1 MAIIHK
7 IIIFLAVV
15 LLASCKDNRQT
26 IEKGIASISE
36 IQCRAVRLNDRRFEL
51 FEQIRLLEADTI
63 ANKKAIDSLNTE
75 AAVIKKQSLESADT
89 LRIKLADF
97 LSSQKFSS
105 EDRKYFDDQ
114 INALVA
120 KCKSKK

>member
-75 AAVIKKQSLESADT
+75 AALIKKQSLESADT

>member
-1 MAIIHK
+1 MALIHK

-75 AAVIKKQSLESADT
+75 AALIKKQSLESADT

-114 INALVA
+114 ISALVA

>member
-1 MAIIHK
+1 MALIHK

-75 AAVIKKQSLESADT
+75 AALIKKQSLESADT

-114 INALVA
+114 
-120 KCKSKK
+120 

>member
-1 MAIIHK
+1 MALIHK

-75 AAVIKKQSLESADT
+75 AALIKKQSLESADT
-89 LRIKLADF
+89 LRIKLAEF

>member
-1 MAIIHK
+1 MALIHK

-15 LLASCKDNRQT
+15 LLASCKDNRQI

-36 IQCRAVRLNDRRFEL
+36 IQCRAARLNDKRFEL

-75 AAVIKKQSLESADT
+75 AALIKKQSLESADT

>member
-1 MAIIHK
+1 MAPIHK
-7 IIIFLAVV
+7 IIVFLAVV
-15 LLASCKDNRQT
+15 ILASCKDNRQT
-26 IEKGIASISE
+26 IENGIASFSE
-36 IQCRAVRLNDRRFEL
+36 IQCRAAQLNDRRFEL
-51 FEQIRLLEADTI
+51 FEQIRLLEVDTI
-63 ANKKAIDSLNTE
+63 SNKKAIDSLNTE
-75 AAVIKKQSLESADT
+75 AALIKKQSLESADT

-114 INALVA
+114 INALVT

>member
-51 FEQIRLLEADTI
+51 FEQIRLLEADTT

-75 AAVIKKQSLESADT
+75 AALIKKQSLESADT

>member
-1 MAIIHK
+1 MALIHK

-51 FEQIRLLEADTI
+51 FEQIRLLEADTT

-75 AAVIKKQSLESADT
+75 AALIKKQSLESADT

>member
-15 LLASCKDNRQT
+15 LLASWKDNRQT

-75 AAVIKKQSLESADT
+75 AALIKKQSLESADT

>member
-1 MAIIHK
+1 MALIHK
-7 IIIFLAVV
+7 MIIFLAVV

-75 AAVIKKQSLESADT
+75 AALIKKQSLESADT

>member
-1 MAIIHK
+1 MALIHK

-75 AAVIKKQSLESADT
+75 AALIKKQSLESADT

-105 EDRKYFDDQ
+105 EDRKHFDDQ

>member
-1 MAIIHK
+1 MALIHK

-75 AAVIKKQSLESADT
+75 AALTKKQSLESADT

>member
-1 MAIIHK
+1 MALIHK

-75 AAVIKKQSLESADT
+75 AALIKKQSLESADT